1 MEMMMATLGRYFRV
15 RSLGAIAMAAAV
27 GVLGASCGG
36 GEGRAGGDA
45 GPAATR
51 PDGDAAPTQGSASED
66 GATPGSEQ
74 PAARQAFPVTV
85 SGENGEVT
93 ISERPSAIVSLSP
106 SLTEIVFAV
115 GAGDQVI
122 AVDRSSDYPE
132 GAPMTDLSGFR
143 PNVEA
148 IGALGPDL
156 VLLARDRDDIAAT
169 LEGVGIQVLVLGS
182 ASTLDEVEGQIL
194 ALGAATGH
202 ADAAEALSASAVAT
216 VEDLLAS
223 APGSDEPLRYFYE
236 ASSDYHSLTS
246 ATLVGSILSA
256 AGLVNIADGV
266 DPAAGVFP
274 QLSAEY
280 VLAENPEMIFVAH
293 TDGSVPTLDEISAR
307 DGWSDLQAVLAGDV
321 VLLDP
326 DVASRWGPRVV
337 DLAGAIVAALQ
348 DRG

>member
-1 MEMMMATLGRYFRV
+1 MKTIRQ
-15 RSLGAIAMAAAV
+15 GAIAAAAALV
-27 GVLGASCGG
+27 ILGAGCGG
-36 GEGRAGGDA
+36 DDGRAGQEAVPAVARSGDD
-45 GPAATR
+45 AATAQ
-51 PDGDAAPTQGSASED
+51 GAASGD

-74 PAARQAFPVTV
+74 PTARQAFPVTV

-93 ISERPSAIVSLSP
+93 IFEQPSAIVSLSP

-122 AVDRSSDYPE
+122 AVDRSSNYPE
-132 GAPMTDLSGFR
+132 GTPMTDLSGFR

-148 IGALGPDL
+148 IGDLGPDL
-156 VLLARDRDDIAAT
+156 VLLARDRDDIVAT
-169 LEGVGIQVLVLGS
+169 LEGVGIRVLVLGS
-182 ASTLDEVEGQIL
+182 ASTLDDVEEQIL

-202 ADAAEALSASAVAT
+202 VDAAEALSESTAAAV
-216 VEDLLAS
+216 DGLLAS
-223 APGSDEPLRYFYE
+223 VPESDEPLRYFYE

-246 ATLVGSILSA
+246 DTLIGSILSA

-293 TDGSVPTLDEISAR
+293 TDGSVPTLDEIGGR
-307 DGWSDLQAVLAGDV
+307 DGWSGLQAVLAGDV

-326 DVASRWGPRVV
+326 DIASRWGPRVV
-337 DLAGAIVAALQ
+337 ELVGVIAAALQ